1 MEEARQVLERLKRI
15 EELERRRA
23 PSQELLAELR
33 KLVRDGEA
41 WLRAEHEP
49 AAAAEA
55 LERCRIA
62 LDGEGGRDSTRE
74 EVALLAR

>member
-1 MEEARQVLERLKRI
+1 MEEARQVLERLRRI

-41 WLRAEHEP
+41 WLRAEREP
-49 AAAAEA
+49 APAAEA

-62 LDGEGGRDSTRE
+62 LDGQGERDSGRE

>member
-1 MEEARQVLERLKRI
+1 MEEARQVLKRLKRI

-41 WLRAEHEP
+41 WLRAEREP

-62 LDGEGGRDSTRE
+62 LDGEGERDAARE

>member
-41 WLRAEHEP
+41 WLRAEREP

-62 LDGEGGRDSTRE
+62 LDGEGERDAARE

>member
-41 WLRAEHEP
+41 WLRAEGEP

-62 LDGEGGRDSTRE
+62 LDGEGERDSARE

>member
-1 MEEARQVLERLKRI
+1 MEEARQVLERLRRI
-15 EELERRRA
+15 EELEQRRA

-41 WLRAEHEP
+41 WLRAEREP

-62 LDGEGGRDSTRE
+62 LDGGGERASGRV
-74 EVALLAR
+74 EVALLGR